1 MTIESD
7 YQQVKL
13 AEENKALKKRVE
25 ELEDFFKTREE
36 SRRKF
41 TWWIS
46 KILSI
51 LGLFYL
57 IVAIFAPST
66 TKINRINNTDILF
79 FTLIFIFNS
88 GLLEKLEDFSLD
100 GTKIQAK
107 FRSLQ
112 EKQEK
117 QQEEIKQLSQA
128 QETALNF
135 ALKGIIDRHE
145 FKHIRGLRD
154 AEDNDSEHIVK
165 FGGYIKSFEEEIRHL
180 VAVRFL
186 YKRASISDLINDLK
200 SNQKADLR
208 KYVTVTSDGR
218 KYLSLRK
225 ELGIEEVEAER
236 AASND

>member
-1 MTIESD
+1 MTTESG
-7 YQQVKL
+7 YQQVNL
-13 AEENKALKKRVE
+13 TEENKNLKKKIE
-25 ELEDFFKTREE
+25 KLEGREE

-46 KILSI
+46 KIIST
-51 LGLFYL
+51 LGLLYL
-57 IVAIFAPST
+57 IVAIFAPLN
-66 TKINRINNTDILF
+66 TKINRISNTEILLF
-79 FTLIFIFNS
+79 ATILVFNS

-112 EKQEK
+112 ERQEK

-128 QETALNF
+128 QETALVF
-135 ALKGIIDRHE
+135 ALKGIIDQHE
-145 FKHIRGLRD
+145 FKHLRGLID
-154 AEDNDSEHIVK
+154 AEDNNTDHIVK
-165 FGGYIKSFEEEIRHL
+165 YGGYIKSFEEEIRHL

-186 YKRASISDLINDLK
+186 DKIASISDLINDLK
-200 SNQKADLR
+200 SNQKANLR